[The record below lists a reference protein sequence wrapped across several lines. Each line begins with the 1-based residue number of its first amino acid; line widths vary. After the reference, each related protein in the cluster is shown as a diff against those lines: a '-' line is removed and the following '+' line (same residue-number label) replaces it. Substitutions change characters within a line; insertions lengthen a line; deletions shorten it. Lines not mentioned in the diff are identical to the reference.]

1 MLVWASVKIK
11 NLHHLDQPR
20 IRLLQQGSR
29 NLSDAELLAVLLNQG
44 SKRLNAK
51 ELSIALL
58 ARFNNDIQ
66 KLFESTHYDLTQF
79 LGIGTVKASQLLA
92 CFELGRRL
100 SRSPNRKPIIVKNS
114 LDVFNHVK
122 CMFSL
127 LAHEEFII
135 LLLNNNNEIIHS
147 HRLSRGGLTATVAD
161 GRILFKIAF
170 EYKATAIILCHN
182 HPSGNPTP
190 SEQDI
195 RLTKNY
201 RKFGE
206 FIDLPILDHI
216 IYSDFEYFSFADEGL
231 LDKE

>member
-66 KLFESTHYDLTQF
+66 KLFGSTHYDLTQF

-170 EYKATAIILCHN
+170 EYKATAISYAIITPAVILPQASKTSDLQKTIEN
-182 HPSGNPTP
+182 LDNS
-190 SEQDI
+190 
-195 RLTKNY
+195 LTC
-201 RKFGE
+201 RFLIIL
-206 FIDLPILDHI
+206 FIAILSTLASLMKV
-216 IYSDFEYFSFADEGL
+216 Y
-231 LDKE
+231 

>member
-1 MLVWASVKIK
+1 
-11 NLHHLDQPR
+11 
-20 IRLLQQGSR
+20 
-29 NLSDAELLAVLLNQG
+29 
-44 SKRLNAK
+44 
-51 ELSIALL
+51 
-58 ARFNNDIQ
+58 
-66 KLFESTHYDLTQF
+66 
-79 LGIGTVKASQLLA
+79 
-92 CFELGRRL
+92 
-100 SRSPNRKPIIVKNS
+100 
-114 LDVFNHVK
+114 
-122 CMFSL
+122 
-127 LAHEEFII
+127 
-135 LLLNNNNEIIHS
+135 
-147 HRLSRGGLTATVAD
+147 
-161 GRILFKIAF
+161 AF

>member
-1 MLVWASVKIK
+1 VKLK

-20 IRLLQQGSR
+20 LRLLHHGSR
-29 NLSDAELLAVLLNQG
+29 SLSDAELVAIVLNQG
-44 SKRLNAK
+44 SKGQNAK
-51 ELSIALL
+51 DLAIALM

-66 KLFESTHYDLTQF
+66 KLFSATQFELTQF
-79 LGIGTVKASQLLA
+79 LGIGTVKATQLLA

-100 SRSPNRKPIIVKNS
+100 SRSPIHKPIIIKNS
-114 LDVFNHVK
+114 LDVFNHLK
-122 CMFSL
+122 SLLSL
-127 LAHEEFII
+127 LAHEEFVV

-161 GRILFKIAF
+161 GRVLFKIAF

-206 FIDLPILDHI
+206 YIDLPILDHI